1 MDSVREGTGM
11 IAGLD
16 DVVRRLAEQAEAA
29 AAARRTAEQ
38 ERRRRREAD
47 DSYVTGG
54 VHWDGYSLKS
64 LQRMVGDQANA
75 AQLDMLAGEWAR
87 YGEKVAQASSDLS
100 RSMGK
105 LMQFWSGSAS
115 QDASRTVV
123 SNAAWISELGGTA
136 QRMADPIQDAGG
148 ALRSAQSTMPGGSPS
163 SPFLATA
170 GGGAA
175 AGFAIGGPVGAAFG
189 AALGGIASAFGFG
202 SNKKKMKRKAVQT
215 MQRFETAV
223 LGIDGSTPRFG
234 APATGVD
241 PGVNRPQPQPPRTG
255 VPGPGVTVPGGPG
268 RGPSDPSAPPPGFGG
283 GPSIGTSPSLAPGFD
298 KGWDNHW
305 RGLTGMGPGG
315 QLPGGGG
322 SNIGNGPGGIGIGGG
337 GYLPGGLGGGNRGG
351 GSGSGRAGLGPG
363 AGVGGR
369 GADGSRG
376 RGAGR
381 GLGGSGTG
389 GSGGSGRG
397 MAGGGLGGPGGSGRG
412 RDGTRGA
419 SRFGRASGFADAHGR
434 SGNGYGMPPGGARDK
449 EEDGEHKRRVPIE
462 EDPFTT
468 ADLTA
473 APPVI
478 GA

>member
-1 MDSVREGTGM
+1 MREGTGM

-16 DVVRRLAEQAEAA
+16 DVVRRMAEQAEHA
-29 AAARRTAEQ
+29 AAARRAAEQ

-75 AQLDMLAGEWAR
+75 GQLDMLAGEWAR
-87 YGEKVAQASSDLS
+87 YGEKVAQASKDLS
-100 RSMGK
+100 GSMTK
-105 LMQFWSGSAS
+105 LLQFWSGSAS

-123 SNAAWISELGGTA
+123 SNAAWISQLGGTA
-136 QRMADPIQDAGG
+136 QQMADPIQDAGG

-223 LGIDGSTPRFG
+223 LGIDGTTPRFG
-234 APATGVD
+234 TPADGVD

-268 RGPSDPSAPPPGFGG
+268 RGPSDPSAPVPGFGG
-283 GPSIGTSPSLAPGFD
+283 GPSMGTTPSLAPGFD
-298 KGWDNHW
+298 KGWENHW
-305 RGLTGMGPGG
+305 RGLTGVGTGG
-315 QLPGGGG
+315 QLPGGIG
-322 SNIGNGPGGIGIGGG
+322 SNVGNGPGNIGLGGG
-337 GYLPGGLGGGNRGG
+337 GYVPGGFGGGGRGG
-351 GSGSGRAGLGPG
+351 ANGSGRAGLGSGVG
-363 AGVGGR
+363 AGGR

-376 RGAGR
+376 RGGAGR
-381 GLGGSGTG
+381 GLAGAGAGSSGTGRGGLAGGGGSGV
-389 GSGGSGRG
+389 
-397 MAGGGLGGPGGSGRG
+397 PGGGRG
-412 RDGTRGA
+412 RDGSRGG
-419 SRFGRASGFADAHGR
+419 SRFGRASGFGTDPHGR
-434 SGNGYGMPPGGARDK
+434 SGSGYGMPPGSARDK
-449 EEDGEHKRRVPIE
+449 EEDGEHRRRVPIE